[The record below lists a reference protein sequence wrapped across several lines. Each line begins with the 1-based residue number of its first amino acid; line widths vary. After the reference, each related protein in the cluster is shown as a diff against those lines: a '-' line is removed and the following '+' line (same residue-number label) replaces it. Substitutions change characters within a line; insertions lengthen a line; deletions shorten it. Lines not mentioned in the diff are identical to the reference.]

1 MILEQAKGRSTKV
14 DDTLLLSVL
23 AGVTLAMLLWICTLV
38 YDIQTALKEIHNTL
52 DIMQDSLEQ
61 YSVQLNNINEHL
73 KVICY
78 MGQQQ
83 IECP

>member
-38 YDIQTALKEIHNTL
+38 YDIQTDLKEIHNTL
-52 DIMQDSLEQ
+52 DIMEKTFEQ
-61 YSVQLNNINEHL
+61 I
-73 KVICY
+73 K
-78 MGQQQ
+78 
-83 IECP
+83 CP